1 MENNLKYKEILKFYL
16 PLATAAFIMMFS
28 NNIVNSVLSQTVNPK
43 AALASFSVAFSYAEM
58 IAAPCFSGLS
68 MYVTLGKDRTYFK
81 NTMIF
86 TLKVLAVA
94 TATLFIFTFTPF
106 GEYIATTYGGATS
119 HMMREIKEVWK
130 FALLLPLLF
139 FLMATSR
146 AVLLTERAT
155 YFVTISRL
163 VRLLSMLALSITLPS
178 LNIFSG
184 ATLGTIVMM
193 GGMAVEVVA
202 SVIPAIILYRKWPS
216 TPDHTIMQK
225 PYPATQ
231 KAALKFLAP
240 LMVISFMWGIS
251 RPILFSGL
259 ARMDNPELTIATYRV
274 ATNFI
279 WLYIVFIEEN
289 TKQLS
294 IAFLS
299 KYKHEAK
306 KVISFITKTCLIVVA
321 AILLTALT
329 PFGRIIL
336 ENVIGVEPEMAA
348 LSTLPILALA
358 IFPIL
363 QANQE
368 FFQAN
373 LLLGGK
379 TNYLGYGKVLNI
391 IIMSS
396 SIFMIAYF
404 YPQIGAVAGALAMIA
419 GMGFEMI
426 FLGYFTKKFS

>member
-1 MENNLKYKEILKFYL
+1 
-16 PLATAAFIMMFS
+16 MFS
-28 NNIVNSVLSQTVNPK
+28 NNIVNSVLSQTANPK
-43 AALASFSVAFSYAEM
+43 AALAAFSVAFSYAEM

-68 MYVTLGKDRTYFK
+68 MYVTLGRDKLYFR
-81 NTMIF
+81 NTLRF
-86 TLKVLAVA
+86 TFKVLAVTS
-94 TATLFIFTFTPF
+94 TALLIFAFTPF
-106 GEYIATTYGGATS
+106 GEYIASTYGGATPQ
-119 HMMREIKEVWK
+119 MMKEISEVWRY
-130 FALLLPLLF
+130 ALLLPLLF

-146 AVLLTERAT
+146 AVLLTEKAT
-155 YFVTISRL
+155 YYVTISRV
-163 VRLLSMLALSITLPS
+163 VRLISMIGLSLFLPN
-178 LNIFSG
+178 LGVFSG
-184 ATLGTIVMM
+184 ATLGALVMI
-193 GGMAVEVVA
+193 GGMSIEVIA
-202 SVIPAIILYRKWPS
+202 SVIPAVFFYRKWPDKPDS
-216 TPDHTIMQK
+216 TIIEK

-299 KYKHEAK
+299 KYKYEAM
-306 KVISFITKTCLIVVA
+306 KVIAFISKTCVIVVF
-321 AILLTALT
+321 AILITAIT
-329 PFGRIIL
+329 PFGKIIL
-336 ENVIGVEPEMAA
+336 ERVIGVEPEMAA

-358 IFPIL
+358 VFPVL
-363 QANQE
+363 QAKQE

-373 LLLGGK
+373 LLLRGH

-391 IIMSS
+391 IFMSI
-396 SIFMIAYF
+396 SIFALSTLV
-404 YPQIGAVAGALAMIA
+404 PHIGAVAGAIA
-419 GMGFEMI
+419 LIIGMAFEMI
-426 FLGYFTKKFS
+426 FLGYYAKNLN